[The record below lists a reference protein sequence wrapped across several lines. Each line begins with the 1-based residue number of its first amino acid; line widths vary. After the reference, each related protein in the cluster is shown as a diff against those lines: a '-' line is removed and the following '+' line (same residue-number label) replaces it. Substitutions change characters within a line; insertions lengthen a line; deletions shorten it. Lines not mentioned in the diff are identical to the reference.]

1 MKVKALKFTKITD
14 FTEMGIF
21 HGRRPISRKMSRPW
35 NRELGW
41 SLLTGL
47 AQTQNTS
54 TANGAFICA
63 CILSLTD
70 QAVLIRFL
78 LAMMT
83 FFSSIYTCNSEW
95 RILSV
100 QFSHCQ
106 RIGDF
111 VHQLRRF
118 PCQIGQNLTVLWI
131 ICWNYGP
138 LGKNWTSDCP
148 VLTKIVNWTFRLKPD
163 CPVKNRTCGNPS
175 CIFASILDFAEFVHF
190 ISVLYRA
197 LLHSYPH
204 HWQ

>member
-1 MKVKALKFTKITD
+1 
-14 FTEMGIF
+14 MGVF
-21 HGRRPISRKMSRPW
+21 HRRRPISRKMSRPW

-138 LGKNWTSDCP
+138 LGK
-148 VLTKIVNWTFRLKPD
+148 K
-163 CPVKNRTCGNPS
+163 
-175 CIFASILDFAEFVHF
+175 LDFWLSGFNQNCQLD
-190 ISVLYRA
+190 IPLKTGLS
-197 LLHSYPH
+197 SQKSDM
-204 HWQ
+204 WQP